1 MIVRRFRRDPPTAS
15 AVRDLLDRW
24 VKTGDADVALVAA
37 DALRER
43 DHEEAANDLDQAIR
57 DRCRDRRTTR
67 ERVFSELL
75 NGGIVIERGE
85 WAQHRHGWR
94 SRRWATPREYLL
106 MLEQTPTHWKF
117 RRGVRRGSAP
127 KPRYVLWERYAP
139 PTMKTRCRWRIWG
152 TYELGDGPEN
162 YNNLEDA
169 LTIARGDIADMQRR

>member
-1 MIVRRFRRDPPTAS
+1 MRRFHRDAPTAS

-43 DHEEAANDLDQAIR
+43 GHEEAADDLDRAIR
-57 DRCRDRRTTR
+57 DKCRDRRTTR

-75 NGGIVIERGE
+75 NGGVVLERGE
-85 WAQHRHGWR
+85 WMQHRRGWR
-94 SRRWATPREYLL
+94 AALRSSTSPEYVL
-106 MLEQTPTHWKF
+106 MFEETPTHWKF

-169 LTIARGDIADMQRR
+169 LTIARVDIADMQRR